1 MPIGGDPLPAEQ
13 IDLIAR
19 WVDQLSPEPEA
30 SGAEATETAGAA
42 ASAHQFETAVKPL
55 LEQHCFTCHSIQN
68 HQSGLVLETLAS
80 LLKGGSLGGPG
91 VIPGDSA
98 SSPLIQRLRGDKA
111 PQMPLN
117 GEPFSEEQ
125 VEAIARWIDELEVA
139 PVQETADAGKPAWP
153 WIPLEKPAVPEVKR
167 KSWVK
172 NPIDAFVLAKLEEK
186 GMEPAPAVG
195 KRQLLRRLY
204 FGLIGLPPTPDE
216 MNAFLQDDSPD
227 AYHNAVEKLLADSR
241 YGERWAGTGWTWC
254 VTAIRWE
261 AGSTIPCPTCG
272 ATGTTSSGPSTRTS
286 LTTASSRSRLPG
298 IPSGFTGRRGKSPP
312 PL

>member
-1 MPIGGDPLPAEQ
+1 MTYLAVLIAIVAHLVAVSLHGADQKPSFEADIQPIIEARCIACHRGASAQSGLVMETVEALLEGGDKEGPSIIPGNSAGSSLLLYLRGDHQPQMPIGGDPLPAEQ

-19 WVDQLSPEPEA
+19 WVDQLSPGPEA

-42 ASAHQFETAVKPL
+42 ASAHQFETTVKPL

-125 VEAIARWIDELEVA
+125 VEAIASWIDELEVA
-139 PVQETADAGKPAWP
+139 PVQETAEAGKPAWP
-153 WIPLEKPAVPEVKR
+153 WIPLEKPAVPEVEQ

-204 FGLIGLPPTPDE
+204 FGLIGLPP
-216 MNAFLQDDSPD
+216 
-227 AYHNAVEKLLADSR
+227 H
-241 YGERWAGTGWTWC
+241 
-254 VTAIRWE
+254 
-261 AGSTIPCPTCG
+261 
-272 ATGTTSSGPSTRTS
+272 SG
-286 LTTASSRSRLPG
+286 
-298 IPSGFTGRRGKSPP
+298 
-312 PL
+312 